1 MSDEAIPPAG
11 DGGPLAKTNRR
22 LLARVKEIE
31 RTIAD
36 LAIAN
41 RRLAAALE
49 LLLRDGGIEARVATS
64 LPPVALADV
73 RDPIPEEAP
82 CV

>member
-11 DGGPLAKTNRR
+11 DGGHLARANRR
-22 LLARVKEIE
+22 LLARVLDLE
-31 RTIAD
+31 RTIAE

-41 RRLAAALE
+41 RRLASALE
-49 LLLRDGGIEARVATS
+49 LLLRDGGIEARVATA

-73 RDPIPEEAP
+73 RDPIPEESP